1 MSPFRDSTR
10 MTPIVSHTVKEFP
23 AVPKALTLKNVGFGN
38 TRGSIRPVHRL
49 RLTMRHIALVSLFF
63 LVAMNVSAQAESPS
77 PVPVQV
83 KRVAD
88 GWLLLRDGKPYYING
103 AGGSG
108 SLELLKQLG
117 GNSIRTWSADNL
129 ERGDL
134 LANSQRLGLTIAA
147 GLALGH
153 ERHGFSYNDPAQ
165 VKKQFDESIASVE
178 KFKNEPN
185 ILIWG
190 IGNEMEAD
198 GTNPAIWKAINDI
211 SREIH
216 RRDPNHPTMTVIAGV
231 GANRI
236 KLSNFMQYCPDIDI
250 LGINS
255 YGGMR
260 TLLENVRA
268 AKLDRPYIVTEFGPV
283 GWWERPRTSWG
294 APLEPTSTEKAETYR
309 YGYEH
314 SIKGAAHLAF
324 GSYAFIWGNKQE
336 RTHTWFGLLVPGG
349 KGGVE
354 KTEAVDV
361 LSHEWTDGKWP
372 ANRAPQIARIETA
385 AGQKEV
391 TPASEWTAT
400 AQATDADGDS
410 LRYEWEVREET
421 HDARAGGDA
430 EAIPSTHPE
439 AILHA
444 EGSALSFRA
453 PQQPGAYRL
462 FVAIHDGQGSVAT
475 ANVPFYVKDVKPN

>member
-1 MSPFRDSTR
+1 
-10 MTPIVSHTVKEFP
+10 MTPIVSHTVKDVP
-23 AVPKALTLKNVGFGN
+23 AVPNALTLKNVGFGN
-38 TRGSIRPVHRL
+38 TQGSIRPVQRL
-49 RLTMRHIALVSLFF
+49 RLTMRHIALISLLF
-63 LVAMNVSAQAESPS
+63 LVAIDVSAQAKSPS

-83 KRVAD
+83 KRVTD

-117 GNSIRTWSADNL
+117 GNSIRTWSADSL
-129 ERGDL
+129 ERRDL
-134 LANSQRLGLTIAA
+134 LANTQRLGLTIAA

-153 ERHGFSYNDPAQ
+153 ERHGFSYDDPAQ
-165 VKKQFDESIASVE
+165 VKKQFDESIASVD

-260 TLLENVRA
+260 SLLEDVRA

-309 YGYEH
+309 YGYQH
-314 SIKGAAHLAF
+314 SVKGAAHLAL
-324 GSYAFIWGNKQE
+324 GSYAFIWGSKQE
-336 RTHTWFGLLVPGG
+336 RTHTWFGLLVPDG
-349 KGGVE
+349 KGGAE

-372 ANRAPQIARIETA
+372 ANRAPQIAPIETA

-391 TPASEWTAT
+391 TPASEWTAA
-400 AQATDADGDS
+400 AQATDADGNS

-430 EAIPSTHPE
+430 EAIPSAHPE

-444 EGSALSFRA
+444 EGSAVSFRA

-462 FVAIHDGQGSVAT
+462 FVAIHDGQGGVAT